1 MKKIHLIPLVFALA
15 STTPIA
21 FAATNGTPPVVR
33 PPSAPTL
40 PAIPVTAVDLSVS
53 NAPSKT
59 PVHFMLATRP
69 AQEIRAVKGGAV
81 ADFGRMH
88 ARFTTDAADAAP
100 LTISTP
106 DNRTLACRASLLA
119 LYNAASGESILLGR
133 VTNSVGWILPPC
145 QVIYSNAFDSVRA
158 HIRYTYNPANHSVSQ
173 DILLE
178 ESPVLPDSFK
188 PEDTRLEVWTAWY
201 GDEPPAKEAQVLLL
215 RPKTTSTPAAYAAD
229 EGADWSAA
237 RMVPGS
243 AFSLETP
250 EAKVPVAKSWVEAEG
265 VRYLI
270 EAVDYV
276 AIKPHLDALES
287 KSTPRSAA
295 RLSPSRQALIKSLA
309 AIPSTRTDSQP
320 MRVARHEPPVS
331 PSLAQPQR
339 IREQS
344 ALSVASYP
352 STADLRPSASSA
364 DRSPPTVVLDFIL
377 IATVP
382 LPAEAVAWW
391 PAGGTA
397 NDAINGNNG
406 TAVGDLTYT
415 NGEVGQA
422 FCFTGTNCYIVVS
435 NSSTLSPSNSF
446 TVEGWINYA
455 GLTGANGDIIV
466 AKGLDSDGPVDW
478 ALGISAANKLRPHV
492 YIPALTNWPWN
503 YFDCST
509 TLATNTWYHI
519 AMVYDG
525 ASLTGYVNGTNDNSI
540 ALSGTV
546 RVTSYSLRI
555 GAYAPVNGSSS
566 TCFFPGKIDELTLY
580 SRALAPAEIL
590 AIYNAGAAGKVN
602 PNCVNPSTNAVA
614 WWAADG
620 SAYDIARTNLAT
632 LRNGAG
638 YGPGVVGQSFS
649 FDGTDDYAEVPS
661 SPSLKVTGPFS
672 VEGWINYD
680 HLYGSYGSVIFAK
693 GCDAESSVDW
703 AMSVSAS
710 YKLRPHVYITGS
722 GWYYFDCGTTLQPRA
737 WYHIA
742 LVYTGTNLIGYLNG
756 TSDGSIALSGT
767 VQATDYSLR
776 IGAYAPVNGSS
787 SKCFFP
793 GKIDELTVY
802 NRALSAAEIGAIYS
816 AGCAGKCK
824 VDSDGDGL
832 TDLQE
837 AFLGTDPTKADT
849 DGDGLSDGDEVF
861 VYRTNPNNPDMDGDH
876 VIDQPFG
883 VSVTRPKSTYG
894 L

>member
-1 MKKIHLIPLVFALA
+1 MKKIYLIPLVLTLA
-15 STTPIA
+15 SAPIA
-21 FAATNGTPPVVR
+21 FAATNGTPPIVR

-40 PAIPVTAVDLSVS
+40 PAIPATADLSVS

-59 PVHFMLATRP
+59 PVHFMRATQP
-69 AQEIRAVKGGAV
+69 AHEIRAVKGGAI

-119 LYNAASGESILLGR
+119 LYNAVSGESILLGR

-178 ESPVLPDSFK
+178 ESPVLPESFR

-215 RPKTTSTPAAYAAD
+215 RSKTTSTPAAYAPD
-229 EGADWSAA
+229 EAADWSAA

-250 EAKVPVAKSWVEAEG
+250 GTKVPVAKSWVEAEG

-309 AIPSTRTDSQP
+309 AIPSPRTDSQP

-364 DRSPPTVVLDFIL
+364 DKSPPTVVLDFIL

-382 LPAEAVAWW
+382 LPADAVAWW

-422 FCFTGTNCYIVVS
+422 FSFTGTNCYIVVS
-435 NSSTLSPSNSF
+435 NSSTLSPSNAF
-446 TVEGWINYA
+446 TVEGWINYT
-455 GLTGANGDIIV
+455 GLTSVNGDVIL
-466 AKGLDSDGPVDW
+466 AKGRDVEGPVDW
-478 ALGISAANKLRPHV
+478 ALSISSSCKLRPHV
-492 YIPALTNWPWN
+492 YVPALTNWPWN

-509 TLATNTWYHI
+509 TLTTNTWYHI

-540 ALSGTV
+540 ALTGAV
-546 RVTSYSLRI
+546 QVTSYPLRI
-555 GAYAPVNGSSS
+555 GAYAPVNGSNSK
-566 TCFFPGKIDELTLY
+566 CFFPGKIDELTLY
-580 SRALAPAEIL
+580 SRALASAEIL
-590 AIYNAGAAGKVN
+590 SIYNSGAAGKVN
-602 PNCVNPSTNAVA
+602 PNCVNPSTDATG
-614 WWAADG
+614 WWAGDG
-620 SAYDIARTNLAT
+620 NPYDLVQTNVAL

-638 YGPGVVGQSFS
+638 YASGAVGRSFA
-649 FDGTDDYAEVPS
+649 FDGTNQYAEVPS
-661 SPSLKVTGPFS
+661 SSGIAFSGPFT

-680 HLYGSYGSVIFAK
+680 HLYGVYGSVICAK
-693 GCDAESSVDW
+693 GRDAEAAVDW
-703 AMSVSAS
+703 ALAVSSS
-710 YKLRPHVYITGS
+710 YNLRPHVNTLDS
-722 GWYYFDCGTTLQPRA
+722 GWTYFDGSTTLQPGT
-737 WYHIA
+737 WYHVA
-742 LVYTGTNLIGYLNG
+742 MVYDGTTLTVYVNG
-756 TSDGSIALSGT
+756 VSDGSADLSGD
-767 VQATDYSLR
+767 VQVTSGSLR
-776 IGAYAPVNGSS
+776 IGAYAPINGSS

-802 NRALSAAEIGAIYS
+802 NRALEAPEISAIYS

-824 VDSDGDGL
+824 VDTDGDGL

-837 AFLGTDPTKADT
+837 AFLGTDPNAADT
-849 DGDGLSDGDEVF
+849 DGDGLSDGDEVY
-861 VYRTNPNNPDMDGDH
+861 VYRTNPKNADTDGDH

-883 VSVTRPKSTYG
+883 VSITRPKSTSG